1 MAAEAIYHFEPR
13 IKTLWDMIEDDG
25 IKSLA
30 AKAAL
35 PLQKGENSDIAGQAC
50 NNDDMS
56 AAYINDK
63 KNKLRKN

>member
-1 MAAEAIYHFEPR
+1 
-13 IKTLWDMIEDDG
+13 MIEDDG